1 MKFFPRTNDLFDT
14 VLDDMFTSPIFSTR
28 NDMAMKTDITEKDG
42 KYLLDME
49 LPGCKKEDIHLELN
63 DGYLS
68 VSASR
73 NTNKE
78 EKDDKGNPDP
88 PGALQR
94 QLLTELLCRRKC
106 ERGRHQGQL

>member
-49 LPGCKKEDIHLELN
+49 LPGCKKE
-63 DGYLS
+63 GQP
-68 VSASR
+68 A
-73 NTNKE
+73 
-78 EKDDKGNPDP
+78 
-88 PGALQR
+88 
-94 QLLTELLCRRKC
+94 LLCLFLSFVFILPDT
-106 ERGRHQGQL
+106 ERPSTARWPFAASFSGLFLIIRHEAAERQTCSGSTENR